1 MITLLGFT
9 TDVKYTRMYTT
20 QGCTELESGPEWFL
34 LIAVSCQVWETVKL
48 GDYVIS
54 QTSTFKV
61 TGNYIE
67 NEF

>member
-1 MITLLGFT
+1 MA
-9 TDVKYTRMYTT
+9 
-20 QGCTELESGPEWFL
+20 QGCTELESGPEWSL
-34 LIAVSCQVWETVKL
+34 LITVSCQVWEAVKL